1 MLKGKIMNFNSFEYL
16 LFLPITVILYFILPR
31 KIKNPTL
38 LVASYFFYMR
48 WNPVYALLM
57 LFSTAVTYFCSI
69 LVDKEALGRRKTWVA
84 ASLVINLAILF
95 FFKYYNFVATSVTD
109 LFAFLKVGASLPTLN
124 ILLPVGISFYTF
136 QALGYTIDVY
146 RKNIQCEKNFLDY
159 ALFVSFFPQ
168 LVAGPIERTGN
179 IVPQL
184 KVHHKFSFANLR
196 DGFLLILW
204 GLMKKMIIADN
215 LAIVV
220 NNVYNNPT
228 AHTGAQLAFATLC
241 FAFQIYCDF
250 SAYTDIARGSSK
262 IIGIGLCANFKCP
275 YAADSIK
282 DFWRRW
288 HISLSSWFKDYLY
301 FPLGGSRVSKGRH
314 IFNVMTV
321 FFVSGIWHGAAFTY
335 IIWGVLHGLY
345 QAVGILSTPLREKF
359 YKLVPKNN
367 PILKGAKILGTF
379 CLVCFAWIL
388 FRANSL
394 SDAFYIIEK
403 IFSAPVDGILPLAF
417 GALGLST
424 KALCAVFIF
433 VVILMVVDVVN
444 LKYPVAKSICNTIF
458 VKYAVFFL
466 LLISIVIFGYYGE
479 GFDPQEFVYFQ
490 F

>member
-1 MLKGKIMNFNSFEYL
+1 MNFNSFQYL
-16 LFLPITVILYFILPR
+16 LFLPITVILYFILPKR
-31 KIKNPTL
+31 IKNPML
-38 LVASYFFYMR
+38 LVASYYFYMN

-57 LFSTAVTYFCSI
+57 LFSTVVTFACSI
-69 LVDKEALGRRKTWVA
+69 LVEKEVFGKRKMWVA
-84 ASLVINLAILF
+84 ASLIINLAILF
-95 FFKYYNFVATSVTD
+95 FFKYYNFVASSVTD
-109 LFAFLKVGASLPTLN
+109 LFSAMGIGAKMSTLN

-146 RKNIQCEKNFLDY
+146 RKNIPCEKNFIDY

-184 KVHHKFSFANLR
+184 KATHKFKFANLR

-204 GLMKKMIIADN
+204 GLMKKMVIADN
-215 LAIVV
+215 LAVVV
-220 NNVYNNPT
+220 NNVYNDP
-228 AHTGAQLAFATLC
+228 ASYTGAQLAFATLC

-250 SAYTDIARGSSK
+250 SAYTDIARGSAK
-262 IIGIGLCANFKCP
+262 IIGIELTQNFRCP
-275 YAADSIK
+275 YVADSIK

-314 IFNVMTV
+314 IFNLMTV

-335 IIWGVLHGLY
+335 IIWGILHGLY
-345 QAVGILSTPLREKF
+345 QAVGIISEPLRERF
-359 YKLVPKNN
+359 YKLVSKNN
-367 PILKGAKILGTF
+367 PILKGFKIIGTF

-394 SDAFYIIEK
+394 HDAFYIIEK
-403 IFSAPVDGILPLAF
+403 IFSAPIDGLFPLAF
-417 GALGLST
+417 GTLGLST
-424 KALCAVFIF
+424 KALSFIFGF
-433 VVILMVVDVVN
+433 VVILMAVDIVN
-444 LKYPVAKSICNTIF
+444 LKYPVAKIVGNTVF
-458 VKYAVFFL
+458 VKYIPFFL
-466 LLISIVIFGYYGE
+466 LIISIVIFGYYGE

>member
-1 MLKGKIMNFNSFEYL
+1 
-16 LFLPITVILYFILPR
+16 
-31 KIKNPTL
+31 
-38 LVASYFFYMR
+38 
-48 WNPVYALLM
+48 
-57 LFSTAVTYFCSI
+57 
-69 LVDKEALGRRKTWVA
+69 
-84 ASLVINLAILF
+84 
-95 FFKYYNFVATSVTD
+95 VATSVTD
-109 LFAFLKVGASLPTLN
+109 LFAFFRIGASVPTLN

-146 RKNIQCEKNFLDY
+146 RKNVPCEKNFLDY

-184 KVHHKFSFANLR
+184 KVPHKFKFANLR

-204 GLMKKMIIADN
+204 GLMKKMIIADT
-215 LAIVV
+215 LAVVV
-220 NNVYNNPT
+220 NNVYNNCT
-228 AHTGAQLAFATLC
+228 AYTGIQLAFATFC

-250 SAYTDIARGSSK
+250 SGYTDIARGSAK
-262 IIGIGLCANFKCP
+262 IIGIDLCQNFRCP

-367 PILKGAKILGTF
+367 PVLKGAKILGTF

-403 IFSAPVDGILPLAF
+403 IFSVPNTGIFPLAF
-417 GALGLST
+417 GTLGLST
-424 KALCAVFIF
+424 KALCAVFVF
-433 VVILMVVDVVN
+433 VVILVIVDVIN
-444 LKYPVAKSICNTIF
+444 LRYPVAKKVCNTVF
-458 VKYAVFFL
+458 VKYIVFFL
-466 LLISIVIFGYYGE
+466 LLTSIIIFGYYGD